1 MISMIFDFL
10 YLAKMHSLQILFFN
24 NLIGTNMN
32 MKLETTNLQL
42 YKKVCFQYDYDNPYL
57 YSDHHQAT
65 VSLQRHCYKEK
76 HVVSYLIQLIA
87 TNVIR

>member
-1 MISMIFDFL
+1 MNNSHNSIFIYIKKNILRLRKKMISMIFDFL

-42 YKKVCFQYDYDNPYL
+42 
-57 YSDHHQAT
+57 
-65 VSLQRHCYKEK
+65 
-76 HVVSYLIQLIA
+76 
-87 TNVIR
+87 